1 MKLEKILLATHFNPN
16 ALVTSHEIFGKKS
29 AAVHIEGGHVTEQKV
44 FADDSLFSKRIFG
57 DMDSLEEYA
66 CSCGKMHGKFY
77 EGTTC
82 QKCNT
87 IVEFVGMNINKYGW
101 IDLSLS
107 KYNDDGVKILEG
119 NGCHLIE
126 YIPYA
131 QLEKVIGRE
140 NLRNIIHVRNTI
152 TITGDLDLEELDI
165 LRSQSPDAK
174 YWYYGIDGFYE
185 NYNEI
190 LDYYYNLRDATRYQ
204 KLYEYLKDK
213 DQVFTDKIPVISI
226 ILRPAMRTED
236 GLKLD
241 DINIK
246 YQNILKNLEILQEPS
261 LIKIIRDS
269 TIEQIQAEF
278 MQLSEEILEAIKSK
292 SGLIR
297 NQICGTRINFSARNI
312 ISPAQAGYKIDEL
325 VVPYITFLELYKFEI
340 INILKRTDGISL
352 KQAEK
357 EWNNATLKY
366 DDKVWKIMKKMV
378 NDNEIGVLLNR
389 NPTIAYGSILYLK
402 IADVKRDFDDVTM
415 SLHNSILTCLAGDYD
430 GDVLNLISIKDK
442 STRELFK
449 RVFSPIH
456 LVIDPNNGRFNNSL
470 NLERDQVL
478 GMNSLLD

>member
-1 MKLEKILLATHFNPN
+1 MKLEKILLTTQFNPQ
-16 ALVTSHEIFGKKS
+16 ALVTSHEIFSKKS
-29 AAVHIEGGHVTEQKV
+29 GNVRVDGHDTEQKL

-57 DMDSLEEYA
+57 DMDSLEEYS

-77 EGTTC
+77 EGTVC
-82 QKCNT
+82 QKCQT
-87 IVEFVGMNINKYGW
+87 PVEFVGLNINKYGW

-107 KYNDDGVKILEG
+107 KYNDDGMKIMEG

-140 NLRNIIHVRNTI
+140 NLRNIIHVRNII
-152 TITGDLDLEELDI
+152 TITGELDLEELES
-165 LRSQSPDAK
+165 LRSQSADTK

-185 NYNEI
+185 HYTEI
-190 LDYYYNLRDATRYQ
+190 LDYYYNLRGSKYSN
-204 KLYEYLKDK
+204 LYEYLKDR
-213 DQVFTDKIPVISI
+213 DQVFTDKIPVVSI

-269 TIEQIQAEF
+269 TVEQIQAEF

-312 ISPAQAGYKIDEL
+312 ISPAKAGFKIDEL

-340 INILKRTDGISL
+340 INILRRTDGISL
-352 KQAEK
+352 KAAEK
-357 EWNNATLKY
+357 QWYNATLTY
-366 DDKVWKIMKKMV
+366 DEKVWKIMKKMV
-378 NDNEIGVLLNR
+378 KDNEIGVLLNR
-389 NPTIAYGSILYLK
+389 NPTIAYGSILYLR
-402 IADVKRDFDDVTM
+402 IIDVKNDFNDVTM

-430 GDVLNLISIKDK
+430 GDVLNLISLKDK